1 MFKGFMSKD
10 YSALL
15 LWGSV
20 IAVVL
25 LVCAFIQKPLDALA
39 WVQAVAVVIALMLA
53 VFVPAIQRK
62 QEGLAHHKRWRE
74 EQVGLARRLQY
85 LVLEFQELLNQTGLG
100 LAHWRATDRHRM
112 QAVLQDYLHR
122 LFESHKQDNNDDR
135 IVIAHE
141 LRQVVNAL
149 IDELESG
156 RSDRAVLQGLEKRLQ
171 KLAQRGQANVLM
183 AERG

>member
-1 MFKGFMSKD
+1 MLKGFFSKD
-10 YSALL
+10 YRALL
-15 LWGSV
+15 LWSSV

-25 LVCAFIQKPLDALA
+25 LLCAFIQKPLDALA

-53 VFVPAIQRK
+53 IAVPALQRK
-62 QEGLAHHKRWRE
+62 QEAAAQHKQWRE
-74 EQVGLARRLQY
+74 GQVGYARRLQY
-85 LVLEFQELLNQTGLG
+85 LVLEFQELLNQVGVSM
-100 LAHWRATDRHRM
+100 AHWRATDRHRV

-122 LFESHKQDNNDDR
+122 LFESHKHDNNDDR

-171 KLAQRGQANVLM
+171 KLAQRAQANVLM